1 LDILAEA
8 HRQGNDQMLTERITR
23 RFVKHHARVL
33 AYMDAAEALA
43 QQLATSV
50 EPRAD
55 FEESRE
61 QVEDFLDFM
70 AVEEIQ
76 HEKEEE
82 QVLLP
87 VLSQQ
92 IDEAGKVQPR
102 MSMERMCREHAVGRR
117 LIKELEQRLTQFDQE
132 KAASRDHKHYYVFS
146 EALHDVVWH
155 FRRHIS
161 LEDSIILPT
170 TEQLIPDSADELWA
184 KSNPKPE
191 CPDA

>member
-1 LDILAEA
+1 
-8 HRQGNDQMLTERITR
+8 MLTELITK
-23 RFVKHHARVL
+23 RFLKHHARLL

-43 QQLATSV
+43 HQVATSA
-50 EPRAD
+50 EPQTD
-55 FEESRE
+55 FESGRE
-61 QVEDFLDFM
+61 LAKEFLAFM

-87 VLSQQ
+87 VLAQQ
-92 IDEAGKVQPR
+92 LDEAKPNPPK
-102 MSMERMCREHAVGRR
+102 MSMERMCREHAVGQR
-117 LIKELEQRLTQFDQE
+117 LVKELEHKLAQLEEGQGTVEQE
-132 KAASRDHKHYYVFS
+132 QYYLLS

-155 FRRHIS
+155 YRRHMA
-161 LEDSIILPT
+161 LENSIVLPSA
-170 TEQLIPDSADELWA
+170 ERLIPDNRDELWA

>member
-1 LDILAEA
+1 MDILAEA
-8 HRQGNDQMLTERITR
+8 YRQGNDQMLTERITR
-23 RFVKHHARVL
+23 RFAKHHARVL
-33 AYMDAAEALA
+33 AYMDAADALA
-43 QQLATSV
+43 QQLATSA
-50 EPRAD
+50 EPQED
-55 FEESRE
+55 FEDNRE
-61 QVEDFLDFM
+61 QVEDFLGFM

-92 IDEAGKVQPR
+92 IDEAGKVQPK
-102 MSMERMCREHAVGRR
+102 MSMERMCREHAVGRQ
-117 LIKELEQRLTQFDQE
+117 LIRELEQRLNHLDQE
-132 KAASRDHKHYYVFS
+132 KAASPDHTQYHILS

-161 LEDSIILPT
+161 LEDSIILPVA
-170 TEQLIPDSADELWA
+170 EQLIPDSADELWA